1 MERAGGPGAARRL
14 CLVTLPLSTGNGV
27 SDPSCDD
34 FYLFG
39 VRGLTREETLAVP
52 SAMKSR
58 AGDGHNLGG
67 RTLVYHRFAC
77 LPVTKTIST
86 NSETGLLPESQP
98 FLFEAVNPQPAFKTG
113 INIHN
118 LVTRKMPLS

>member
-1 MERAGGPGAARRL
+1 M
-14 CLVTLPLSTGNGV
+14 

-34 FYLFG
+34 VYLFG
-39 VRGLTREETLAVP
+39 VRGLTREETLGVP

-58 AGDGHNLGG
+58 AGDRNNLGE
-67 RTLVYHRFAC
+67 RTLVYHRFAY

-86 NSETGLLPESQP
+86 NSETGLPPESQP
-98 FLFEAVNPQPAFKTG
+98 FLFEAVNPQPAFTTG

>member
-67 RTLVYHRFAC
+67 GANPGLPQVCLFAGYE
-77 LPVTKTIST
+77 
-86 NSETGLLPESQP
+86 NNFDE
-98 FLFEAVNPQPAFKTG
+98 F
-113 INIHN
+113 
-118 LVTRKMPLS
+118 